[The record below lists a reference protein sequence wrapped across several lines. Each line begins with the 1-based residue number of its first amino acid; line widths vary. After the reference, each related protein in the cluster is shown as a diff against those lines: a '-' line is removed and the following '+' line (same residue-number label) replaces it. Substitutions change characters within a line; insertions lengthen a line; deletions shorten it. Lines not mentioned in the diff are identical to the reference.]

1 MQVLGIS
8 ADHPFS
14 QKALAE
20 SLKLPYPL
28 LSDFFGLGVIKRY
41 GVLRGTAAGKD
52 DYPEWAGRVAKRS
65 FFLIDQKGVVRG
77 KWMGEDMAVFPSD
90 EILKAARRLG
100 GTR

>member
-1 MQVLGIS
+1 VQVLGIS

-14 QKALAE
+14 QKALAD

-28 LSDFFGLGVIKRY
+28 LSDFFGLEVIKRY
-41 GVLRGTAAGKD
+41 GVLRRPATGKD
-52 DYPEWAGRVAKRS
+52 DYPEWVGRVAQRF
-65 FFLIDQKGVVRG
+65 FFLIDREGVVRG
-77 KWMGEDMAVFPSD
+77 KWRGEDLAVFPSD